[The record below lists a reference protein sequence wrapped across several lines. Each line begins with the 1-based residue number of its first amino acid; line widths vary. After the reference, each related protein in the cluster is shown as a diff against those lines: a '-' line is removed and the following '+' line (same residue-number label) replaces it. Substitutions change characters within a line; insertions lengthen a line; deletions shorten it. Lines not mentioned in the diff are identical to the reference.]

1 MDLNA
6 LTIAQHRPE
15 NQLRFDA
22 EAFDR
27 AILRAER
34 RRTALRTLGSGLVRT
49 SGAMADALAS
59 IIKMALGHRPA

>member
-15 NQLRFDA
+15 TQLRFDA

-27 AILRAER
+27 AVLRAER
-34 RRTALRTLGSGLVRT
+34 RRAVVRGLGSRLAGEAGV
-49 SGAMADALAS
+49 MADALAS
-59 IIKMALGHRPA
+59 IIKMALSKRPA